1 MSYEID
7 VLRALFRLARKR
19 THASHEDLLVRVG
32 GDLRDVRRALTV
44 LARAGLVH
52 RTVDGPRLTLAGLA
66 VAASC
71 AAPVG
76 AGVKKKRKPA
86 ATVQALPRARVL
98 PMVRRHRAA

>member
-19 THASHEDLLVRVG
+19 TQASHEDLLVRVG
-32 GDLRDVRRALTV
+32 GDLRDVRRALTI
-44 LARAGLVH
+44 LARSGLVQ

-76 AGVKKKRKPA
+76 TKKRKVA
-86 ATVQALPRARVL
+86 AAPALPRARVL